1 MNGCAHALVGA
12 ASAQIGHGFIDVGI
26 GGFWF
31 SFEEGCRC
39 HEHAALAVAAL
50 GNLLCNPCQ
59 LLGVWFFGGA
69 QGFDGLDVGTGHAG
83 RWCDA

>member
-1 MNGCAHALVGA
+1 VHALVGA

-31 SFEEGCRC
+31 SFEESCRR

-50 GNLLCNPCQ
+50 GHLLCNPSK
-59 LLGVWFFGGA
+59 L
-69 QGFDGLDVGTGHAG
+69 
-83 RWCDA
+83 